1 MRRVNRV
8 ARRQEERK
16 RKIPARLMMLS
27 ARASAEL
34 YSEKEKLV
42 LGAHCARVCVYAIV
56 SLDASLSLSLSGSLC
71 ELIRPYAENSHN
83 TPPIVT
89 QYPAGDQILMRI
101 LLATCRNP
109 SVGLG
114 RSVNLYSHNG
124 ELFFV

>member
-56 SLDASLSLSLSGSLC
+56 SLDASLSLSLVLCVSL
-71 ELIRPYAENSHN
+71 
-83 TPPIVT
+83 
-89 QYPAGDQILMRI
+89 
-101 LLATCRNP
+101 
-109 SVGLG
+109 
-114 RSVNLYSHNG
+114 
-124 ELFFV
+124 